1 MKTNRPSM
9 NIVMMSEM
17 ADIALLFEA
26 MKQGAHGYLIKTLHP
41 ASRHEYLRSVVL
53 ETASLSKELGYHL
66 LNVYMNQN
74 PSVSRNQRGN
84 YESIHNSNRYPSSRR

>member
-1 MKTNRPSM
+1 MK
-9 NIVMMSEM
+9 IVMMSEM

-41 ASRHEYLRSVVL
+41 ASWHEYLRSVVL